1 MNEKALKTL
10 QRIISLFDEAFRDLG
25 DAPGMARVKANRFVN
40 TWQGA
45 IVLARAGEGLGHIGR
60 VFRYLKEIVP
70 LSC

>member
-1 MNEKALKTL
+1 MSETSSRENNA
-10 QRIISLFDEAFRDLG
+10 RVEAVTSRDLG
-25 DAPGMARVKANRFVN
+25 DAPGMARVKANLFVN

-45 IVLARAGEGLGHIGR
+45 IVVARAGEGLEHIGR

>member
-1 MNEKALKTL
+1 
-10 QRIISLFDEAFRDLG
+10 
-25 DAPGMARVKANRFVN
+25 MARVKASLFVD

-45 IVLARAGEGLGHIGR
+45 IVVARAGERPERIGR